1 MRTVCAVAVRM
12 GSTRLPG
19 KTLIDVNGEPLLRHL
34 LKRLNNCH
42 RLDHIVVA
50 TTCLSEDDVIETYC
64 RENSV
69 TCFRGSPTDVLGRL
83 TSAYGEAQATV
94 GVVVYGDGPLID
106 PTIIDHAVELFEL
119 SGEFD
124 FVGNDLKTTFPAGME
139 VEVFRID
146 SLVRSEALCAD
157 DAIREHG
164 TLFLRQNT
172 DMFRVSNF
180 EASGNLRRPD
190 LSLEVDTW
198 EDLKVCGRIVGHL
211 NAISSFS
218 LIDIID
224 FVDAQNL
231 SKLNQH
237 VQRRWKEYRL
247 E

>member
-19 KTLIDVNGEPLLRHL
+19 KTLINVNGEPLLRHL
-34 LKRLNNCH
+34 IKRLNTCR

-50 TTCLSEDDVIETYC
+50 TTRLSEDDVIETYC

-69 TCFRGSPTDVLGRL
+69 TCFRGSSTDVLGRL
-83 TSAYGEAQATV
+83 TAAYREAQAVV

-106 PTIIDHAVELFEL
+106 PTIIDHAVELFHL
-119 SGEFD
+119 SGACD

-146 SLVRSEALCAD
+146 SLVRSEALCTD

-198 EDLKVCGRIVGHL
+198 EDLKVCDRIVGHL
-211 NAISSFS
+211 DAISSYS
-218 LIDIID
+218 LTDIID

>member
-34 LKRLNNCH
+34 LKRLNICR

-69 TCFRGSPTDVLGRL
+69 TCFRGSSTDVLGRL
-83 TSAYGEAQATV
+83 TSAYGETQAAV

-106 PTIIDHAVELFEL
+106 PTIIDHAVELFGL
-119 SGEFD
+119 SGVCD

-146 SLVRSEALCAD
+146 SLVRSEALCTD

-164 TLFLRQNT
+164 TLFLRQNK

-198 EDLKVCGRIVGHL
+198 EDLKVCNRIVSHL
-211 NAISSFS
+211 NEISSFS
-218 LIDIID
+218 LVDIIN

-231 SKLNQH
+231 NELNQH
-237 VQRRWKEYRL
+237 VQRRWKEFRL

>member
-12 GSTRLPG
+12 GSARLPG
-19 KTLIDVNGEPLLRHL
+19 KTLINVNGEPLLGHL
-34 LKRLNNCH
+34 LKRLNICR
-42 RLDHIVVA
+42 RLDHIVIA

-83 TSAYGEAQATV
+83 TSAYEDAQATV

-106 PTIIDHAVELFEL
+106 PTIIDHAIQLFEC
-119 SGEFD
+119 SGVAD
-124 FVGNDLKTTFPAGME
+124 FIGNDLKTTFPAGME

-146 SLVRSEALCAD
+146 SLVRSEILCTN

-172 DMFRVSNF
+172 DIFRVDNF
-180 EASGNLRRPD
+180 EAFGNLRRPD
-190 LSLEVDTW
+190 LSLEVDTS
-198 EDLKVCGRIVGHL
+198 EDLTVCDRIVSHL
-211 NAISSFS
+211 NAISSYS
-218 LIDIID
+218 LTDIID
-224 FVDAQNL
+224 FVDAQDL

-237 VQRRWKEYRL
+237 IQRRWKEYRL

>member
-34 LKRLNNCH
+34 IKRLNTCR

-50 TTCLSEDDVIETYC
+50 TTCLSEDDVIETFC

-69 TCFRGSPTDVLGRL
+69 TCFRGSSTDVLGRL
-83 TSAYGEAQATV
+83 TAAYRETQAVV

-106 PTIIDHAVELFEL
+106 PTIIDHAVELFGL
-119 SGEFD
+119 SGVCD

-146 SLVRSEALCAD
+146 SLVRSEALCTD

-164 TLFLRQNT
+164 TLYLRQNK

-198 EDLKVCGRIVGHL
+198 EDLRVCDRIVGHL
-211 NAISSFS
+211 DAISSYS
-218 LIDIID
+218 LTDIID

-237 VQRRWKEYRL
+237 VRRRWKEYRL

>member
-19 KTLIDVNGEPLLRHL
+19 KTLIDVNGEPLLKHL
-34 LKRLNNCH
+34 IKRLNTCR

-69 TCFRGSPTDVLGRL
+69 TCFRGSSTDVLGRL
-83 TSAYGEAQATV
+83 TAAYRETQAVV

-106 PTIIDHAVELFEL
+106 PTIIDHAVELFQL
-119 SGEFD
+119 SGACD

-146 SLVRSEALCAD
+146 SLVRSEALCTD
-157 DAIREHG
+157 DSIREHG
-164 TLFLRQNT
+164 TLFLRQNK

-180 EASGNLRRPD
+180 EAFGNLRRPD

-198 EDLKVCGRIVGHL
+198 EDLKICDRIVGHL

-218 LIDIID
+218 LTDIID